1 MLVLSRRQGEE
12 ICINDR
18 IRISVLSVRGGRVRI
33 GIAAP
38 AEIRVVR
45 KELLDM
51 TSPSQEADRATTVS
65 PVRGQSVN
73 RTDAVLSKSSRKPR

>member
-45 KELLDM
+45 KELLGR
-51 TSPSQEADRATTVS
+51 TPSHQALDPSTAGGPFGKESGNT
-65 PVRGQSVN
+65 
-73 RTDAVLSKSSRKPR
+73 TDAVFSEGSHKPR